1 MAEATDIRQWAKDK
15 GLDIGARGRVPD
27 EIVDRYN
34 AEMNAGI
41 NQRAGINGE
50 VPVSLP
56 DDTDTGETR
65 PFARSPEPNQ
75 PSQPGPAGSESKP
88 KPGKRRLPWQKA
100 PAGTESKP
108 PKTHRRV
115 PLETWAA
122 RGWKLA
128 GKILG
133 DGRTPSSRCLYMQ
146 APVAGVIVDD
156 LIKGTWVDKMAQPL
170 ARFGEGSKNAG
181 ALVGLPLLVAVTE
194 RQPQLYEF
202 TRPMMVAAAEEWVLI
217 AGPAMRKAKARAAE
231 IAKELAEFEFEETDD
246 MFASAP
252 ENPAIARMLDAI
264 FAPMMATPAEAE
276 KEPAAA

>member
-34 AEMNAGI
+34 AEMN
-41 NQRAGINGE
+41 QRASINSDT
-50 VPVSLP
+50 PVSLP

-65 PFARSPEPNQ
+65 PFPSPGPEPMTGISRPPGGSDETK
-75 PSQPGPAGSESKP
+75 PSTKKRRMPWQSKEP
-88 KPGKRRLPWQKA
+88 KPDK
-100 PAGTESKP
+100 PA
-108 PKTHRRV
+108 KTFKRV

-122 RGWKLA
+122 RGWKVA
-128 GKILG
+128 GRLLG

-156 LIKGTWVDKMAQPL
+156 LLKGSRVDRLLQPI

-194 RQPQLYEF
+194 RQPQLYEY
-202 TRPMMVAAAEEWVLI
+202 TRPLMVAAAEEWVLI

-231 IAKELAEFEFEETDD
+231 IAKELAEFEFEETED

-264 FAPMMATPAEAE
+264 FAPMMPTPAEAE
-276 KEPAAA
+276 PATVAA

>member
-1 MAEATDIRQWAKDK
+1 MAEATDIRQWARDK
-15 GLDIGARGRVPD
+15 GHDIGERGRVPKHLQD
-27 EIVDRYN
+27 EYE
-34 AEMNAGI
+34 AEI

-50 VPVSLP
+50 AVSLP

-65 PFARSPEPNQ
+65 PFAPSPEASQ
-75 PSQPGPAGSESKP
+75 PSPPGSGGSESKP

-100 PAGTESKP
+100 PAGAESKP
-108 PKTHRRV
+108 PKTHKRV

-122 RGWKLA
+122 RGWKVA

-156 LIKGTWVDKMAQPL
+156 LLKGSRVDRMLQPI
-170 ARFGEGSKNAG
+170 ARFGEGSKNVG
-181 ALVGLPLLVAVTE
+181 ALIGLPLLVAVTE
-194 RQPQLYEF
+194 RQPQLYEYM
-202 TRPMMVAAAEEWVLI
+202 RPMMVAAAEEWVLI
-217 AGPAMRKAKARAAE
+217 AGPAIRKAKARAAE

-246 MFASAP
+246 MFSSAP

-276 KEPAAA
+276 PATAA